1 MQSPSCPRI
10 LFQLAVVAW
19 LGLLLAAGARPM
31 EMGLGQGLLVER
43 AKTVVVAANAPGK
56 TWAQRYRGYSTE
68 EDDWKTVCVG
78 TSAPDLLCQRSDIAV
93 AYEER
98 ALTWPPTPRVR
109 LSHFR
114 THNPRDPPVAVI

>member
-1 MQSPSCPRI
+1 M

-19 LGLLLAAGARPM
+19 LGLLLTAGVRPV
-31 EMGLGQGLLVER
+31 ESTLGQGLLVER
-43 AKTVVVAANAPGK
+43 ATTVVVSANAPGK

-78 TSAPDLLCQRSDIAV
+78 TSAMAISCQRSAIAI

-98 ALTWPPTPRVR
+98 IGTWAHLPWVR
-109 LSHFR
+109 RGHVR
-114 THNPRDPPVAVI
+114 TNNPRDPPAAVI

>member
-19 LGLLLAAGARPM
+19 LGLLLTASGRLP
-31 EMGLGQGLLVER
+31 ETSLGQNLLAER
-43 AKTVVVAANAPGK
+43 SKLVVVAANAAGK

-78 TSAPDLLCQRSDIAV
+78 ASTPDLTCQRSEIAV
-93 AYEER
+93 AFEER
-98 ALTWPPTPRVR
+98 ALSRPDLPHVR
-109 LSHFR
+109 LGHFR
-114 THNPRDPPVAVI
+114 THNPRDPPTVAI

>member
-1 MQSPSCPRI
+1 M
-10 LFQLAVVAW
+10 LFQLAVAVW
-19 LGLLLAAGARPM
+19 LGLLLAAGGRTPDMGVGQNLLAERPK
-31 EMGLGQGLLVER
+31 L
-43 AKTVVVAANAPGK
+43 VVVAANAAGK

-78 TSAPDLLCQRSDIAV
+78 TSAPDLLCQRSDIAI

-98 ALTWPPTPRVR
+98 TLTWPHAPRVR

-114 THNPRDPPVAVI
+114 THNPRDPPAAVI